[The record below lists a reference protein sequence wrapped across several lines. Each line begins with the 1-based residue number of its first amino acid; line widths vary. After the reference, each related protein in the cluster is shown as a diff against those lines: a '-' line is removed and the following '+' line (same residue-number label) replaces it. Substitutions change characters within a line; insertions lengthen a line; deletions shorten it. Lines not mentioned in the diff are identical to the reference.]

1 MGSNDHHRWN
11 FSALHQTDIQTRKGL
26 KILTGKKEKKNPLVW
41 DALYSHSQM
50 GFPFVYQQ
58 FRFFFLKKEI
68 ICKQHF
74 NRRQRLGFW
83 VHRKKKKDLFQVT
96 VSTATFNFI
105 PHVSIWLIRCFTTF
119 IYNEMFCS
127 WEIKKLISQG
137 KKYNIFCIYSQ
148 LHMHIEKHTCIA
160 T

>member
-1 MGSNDHHRWN
+1 
-11 FSALHQTDIQTRKGL
+11 
-26 KILTGKKEKKNPLVW
+26 
-41 DALYSHSQM
+41 M

-74 NRRQRLGFW
+74 NRRWRLGFW
-83 VHRKKKKDLFQVT
+83 VHQKKKKKNLFQVT

-105 PHVSIWLIRCFTTF
+105 PHVSIWLIRSFTTF
-119 IYNEMFCS
+119 IYNEMLCW

-137 KKYNIFCIYSQ
+137 KKIYFFLYIFTASHAHRKTYI
-148 LHMHIEKHTCIA
+148 HTYTKMFAYMSTILFLLYVSPWNRRPLLIIQA
-160 T
+160 WQW